1 MQPWLL
7 RFQLPGI
14 GEVLISS
21 YFTWLVIGLI
31 LSTEVAI
38 REARRSGESPARF
51 LRLSALAV
59 GAGLIGG
66 RLGHALFAAPA
77 LYLED
82 PLRIL
87 QFWRGGM
94 VYYGGFLGAV
104 AAVAWWCRAERASF
118 LRIADILAPAVPMG
132 LAFGRLGCLSA
143 GCCYGR
149 PVDWG
154 TGIEWPWAITY
165 LNGHMPEPL
174 LGVPLHPVQA
184 YASLSAIALFLFL
197 GWIRRNPRYDG
208 QALAFLLI
216 GYGLIRS
223 TLELFR
229 LDLARGFVLEQLLGQ
244 NLSTSQALSLPLI
257 LAGVMLL
264 IRGARKSI
272 ARPAQ

>member
-7 RFQLPGI
+7 RLQLPGI
-14 GEVLISS
+14 GEVLVSS
-21 YFTWLVIGLI
+21 YFTWLVVGLL
-31 LSTEVAI
+31 LSTEVAV
-38 REARRSGESPARF
+38 REARRSGESPTRI

-59 GAGLIGG
+59 LAGLVGG

-82 PLRIL
+82 PVRIL

-94 VYYGGFLGAV
+94 VYYGGFIGALG
-104 AAVAWWCRAERASF
+104 AVAWWCRTHQTPF

-143 GCCYGR
+143 GCCFGR
-149 PVDWG
+149 PIDWG

-165 LNGHMPEPL
+165 LRGHMPEPL

-184 YASLSAIALFLFL
+184 YAALSAIGLFLFL
-197 GWIRRNPRYDG
+197 GWIRRNQRFEG
-208 QALAFLLI
+208 QTVAWLLV

-229 LDLARGFVLEQLLGQ
+229 LDLARGFVFEDLLGQ
-244 NLSTSQALSLPLI
+244 SLSTSQALSLPLI
-257 LAGVMLL
+257 AVGFILL
-264 IRGARKSI
+264 YRGARDAKQS
-272 ARPAQ
+272 R